1 MSSITIFFIILVLV
15 LSAMLIISVKSHL
28 DFYHNYL
35 QVKIYVFGIKILDIY
50 ISIIGLYI
58 RINNSKKLK
67 TINLIL
73 DKEQEYLFLQIKQS
87 IIDKLYFD
95 NIKINSLIGIKDAST
110 TAQFVAFLNVF
121 CQIAKNRI
129 VYKNHDI
136 SINYENN
143 ADFLKKTI
151 IINFGIKVYF
161 TIFDLIFAI
170 ILSFYKRSRY
180 VKKRK
185 KSK

>member
-1 MSSITIFFIILVLV
+1 MDDSVLVIILHLEILFPTGYRDHKRYTSDK
-15 LSAMLIISVKSHL
+15 LS
-28 DFYHNYL
+28 
-35 QVKIYVFGIKILDIY
+35 G
-50 ISIIGLYI
+50 
-58 RINNSKKLK
+58 
-67 TINLIL
+67 
-73 DKEQEYLFLQIKQS
+73 FL
-87 IIDKLYFD
+87 IDKLYFD
-95 NIKINSLIGIKDAST
+95 NIKLKSLIGIKDAST

-136 SINYENN
+136 CINYENN

-151 IINFGIKVYF
+151 IFDFGIKVYF

-170 ILSFYKRSRY
+170 ILSFYKRSKY